1 MIKKI
6 DDFTKLKIKLIT
18 FLIFLVFIIVSI
30 LSYSIYLSYREQRIT
45 EIKNRL
51 KEQIPEITG
60 LLDIYGLQ
68 IKSLFLTNI
77 PEGTFICVHS
87 REKKLC
93 VYNKDGMVTFYKK
106 NQPEG
111 YILIST
117 QYKDYK
123 IDLGVEENTIENELK
138 KLKLSIILSDIMV
151 IILFGFLGYLV
162 FGRLLKPIKESED
175 KLKQILQI
183 VSHDIRT
190 PISVINTNLY
200 LIKKKGEC
208 KSKNLDNIEKNVE
221 YIKTLIKNLNY
232 ISAKKQ
238 TVKEEVDI
246 NTLVKELL
254 EKFET
259 SIKLKNIT
267 IDLTENSN
275 LKVFA
280 NKDDM
285 KVVLSNLIDNAIKYN
300 YQNGEIHIEINENCF
315 IIKNTGNPIKDKK
328 KIFDIY
334 YREDESGTTEGMGI
348 GLAIVK
354 KLCQAYNLR
363 LNVETTNEFNT
374 FSICK

>member
-6 DDFTKLKIKLIT
+6 DDFTKLKLKLIA
-18 FLIFLVFIIVSI
+18 FLIFLVFIIISI

-45 EIKNRL
+45 EIENRL

-87 REKKLC
+87 QEKKLC
-93 VYNKDGMVTFYKK
+93 VYDKDGIVSFYKK
-106 NQPEG
+106 SQPEG

-123 IDLGVEENTIENELK
+123 IDLGVGENTIENELK

-151 IILFGFLGYLV
+151 IILSGFLGYLV

-175 KLKQILQI
+175 KLKQIIQI

-232 ISAKKQ
+232 ISAKKP
-238 TVKEEVDI
+238 TIKEEVDI

-300 YQNGEIHIEINENCF
+300 YQNGEVHIEINENCF

-363 LNVETTNEFNT
+363 LNVETNNEFNT